1 MVLVCVRE
9 ITKPELERCMAEI
22 ERELSSKYL
31 PILVSV
37 RGPWS
42 TFGNWNNAEQTSW
55 PSWLKVSERRRKFL
69 VLAKRQRSFPF
80 LVFEVKEISQRVSN
94 QALKRNRSLEPIP
107 SSQISHSVSF
117 CSQNSGKKTRI
128 GNWNNTPKI
137 GKTTWEQNLTEFVAE
152 FEVLVS
158 EQSEKITKIW
168 NGDG

>member
-1 MVLVCVRE
+1 MCSGNNQAGIGTMHGGNRAGTFLE
-9 ITKPELERCMAEI
+9 ISSHISICSGSLKHLRKLEQCRAN
-22 ERELSSKYL
+22 
-31 PILVSV
+31 
-37 RGPWS
+37 G
-42 TFGNWNNAEQTSW
+42 W